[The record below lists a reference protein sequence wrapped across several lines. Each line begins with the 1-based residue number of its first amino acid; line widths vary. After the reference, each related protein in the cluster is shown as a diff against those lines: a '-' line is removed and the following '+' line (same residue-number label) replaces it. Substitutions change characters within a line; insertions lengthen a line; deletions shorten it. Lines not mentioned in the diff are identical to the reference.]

1 MMTSN
6 KFTNMLGEFF
16 VSQKTPEFK
25 PCSASMQELDKV
37 IKKEK
42 ENYIQKSHVSHPR
55 YMSADNI
62 YHDVSFNSEEAVIVR
77 DMKNKRKERP
87 SSLVEKFKQRLSP
100 SRNSERIVS
109 ESDCVMLETKAD
121 SNSSAFVKN
130 LVMFAKEIVY
140 FADKRIQKQKLLS
153 LVDNSSLVDHHL
165 KYAFLDCNRI
175 ANPTIYE
182 PVIVPDERAMIE
194 SVLIEKSKV
203 SDVIITTG
211 GTGCGKRDVTPEAT
225 INVVDRRCTGL
236 EVALHSH
243 SLRITPMAALSR
255 AVAGLRGSTLIVN
268 FPGSV
273 KAVKVFR

>member
-1 MMTSN
+1 
-6 KFTNMLGEFF
+6 MLSYYFVSLLKQFVLFF
-16 VSQKTPEFK
+16 VASEIFFIFTIIIMNISFRVQLNVFCCKTTLK
-25 PCSASMQELDKV
+25 QARTSHH
-37 IKKEK
+37 
-42 ENYIQKSHVSHPR
+42 NY
-55 YMSADNI
+55 AD
-62 YHDVSFNSEEAVIVR
+62 
-77 DMKNKRKERP
+77 
-87 SSLVEKFKQRLSP
+87 
-100 SRNSERIVS
+100 
-109 ESDCVMLETKAD
+109 
-121 SNSSAFVKN
+121 
-130 LVMFAKEIVY
+130 
-140 FADKRIQKQKLLS
+140 
-153 LVDNSSLVDHHL
+153 SSLVDHHL
-165 KYAFLDCNRI
+165 KYAFLDCNRRTKPFIPSGSVNWYQRNLDKITSSHLVKSGQLESRFREGSQSNTSTISLSDTCTQGKRKDESGPTIVSLIKRSKII